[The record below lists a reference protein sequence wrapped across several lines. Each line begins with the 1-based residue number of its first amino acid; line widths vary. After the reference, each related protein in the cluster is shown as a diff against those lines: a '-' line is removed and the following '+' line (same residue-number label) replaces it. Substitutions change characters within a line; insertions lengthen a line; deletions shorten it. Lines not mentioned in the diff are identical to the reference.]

1 MLKDN
6 FYKIVNAGKNENDL
20 FFSIELNE
28 NHSIFQGHFPDNPIT
43 PGVVQMEIVKELLQ
57 VDKAQKLKMI
67 SMSNCKFLAILNP
80 NENNSIDVVLTV
92 NEGENNTLKVNS
104 VFKNS
109 ETTFL
114 KMSSIYEV
122 EN

>member
-57 VDKAQKLKMI
+57 VDKSQKLKMI

-80 NENNSIDVVLTV
+80 KENNSIDVVLTV